1 MMNLIKLLIVSVIL
15 FVASGC
21 GYNSG
26 VKSEA
31 AASYLYFT
39 GAAEGVEVS
48 IDNVPAFKVIKTG
61 IANQYRITPGKHIIV
76 ITRDSQIIVKRELL
90 LGDGHEKEIYIP

>member
-1 MMNLIKLLIVSVIL
+1 MKTIKLFLLSTLIIL
-15 FVASGC
+15 GTAC

-31 AASYLYFT
+31 SASYLYFT

-48 IDNVPAFKVIKTG
+48 VDNIPAFTVTATG
-61 IANQYRITPGKHIIV
+61 IANQYRVAPGKHLII
-76 ITRDSQIIVKRELL
+76 ITRKGQLIVKREIL
-90 LGDGHEKEIYIP
+90 LGDGHEKEFYIP